1 MSIFRSIGNAFKDGW
16 NRSKNENTAND
27 RTYRGYSP
35 KKVDNYTT
43 ETADY
48 ANNIMTAS
56 FLSVD
61 NPDNNNSLNDID
73 LSTSSKYDLT
83 KQSFENN
90 FKIPA
95 SILNDI
101 SKNYKFIYENTA
113 KMVNDFGILE
123 SNPTYL
129 SVNVIDM
136 PVVPSMFNPLYG
148 LNVIGI
154 TGNTPLIDSKNTP
167 SGNSIDSD
175 GKEFKINVGDY
186 SLDIH
191 DCSIKKLVQLSNEN
205 KMGREIY
212 KYADFMYCKQL
223 GKFSNNRL
231 ITLRRFPL
239 PIGDDISKYSSAEK
253 DGLPNIPGDVGRLVC
268 WMDDDNK
275 LEDILKY
282 EYHETFVEK
291 KAQYQDINSK
301 EEEPARGSLGALL
314 NLANPKYRK
323 MVAGGWNS
331 DNKILNSFVGS
342 SRITE
347 FLLDSK
353 GTNRSDAPELLTRY
367 DQNRIYEPKATIKET
382 HLYEGTLE
390 FSHTFS
396 LVFDYELR
404 AYENINPKTAFLD
417 LLNNIYQVTYRQ
429 GAFWGGAIW
438 FIGAPQN
445 KEGWQ
450 TADALIN
457 KNFDALSNTFDM
469 LLRGNLNIGDLF
481 GNWANKLV
489 SIVKEAAAPI
499 TSGEQSVA
507 DAAKNAGNKV
517 ADAINKYNVGDMI
530 KGMFKN
536 KLGRPGLYAANSILS
551 GDPVGPWH
559 VTIGN
564 PRNPIMSIGNLIIES
579 STIQHYGPL
588 GFDDFPTGLKVTI
601 NLKHGRPRDM
611 IELGKMYTGGKSGI
625 GVPLSRDVYSKYI
638 DDNFVIRKSAYDAN
652 QFATMWASTNIGF
665 TDGLKPAEEE
675 AANKYNK

>member
-1 MSIFRSIGNAFKDGW
+1 MSIFRSIGNSFKDGW
-16 NRSKNENTAND
+16 NRSKNKNATNNI
-27 RTYRGYSP
+27 TYGEYSL
-35 KKVDNYTT
+35 KKVDNYITD
-43 ETADY
+43 TADY
-48 ANNIMTAS
+48 ANNIMTSS
-56 FLSVD
+56 FLKID
-61 NPDNNNSLNDID
+61 NPDNNNSINDIN
-73 LSTSSKYDLT
+73 LTTSSKYDLT

-113 KMVNDFGILE
+113 KMINDFGILE
-123 SNPTYL
+123 SNPSYL

-167 SGNSIDSD
+167 NGNSIDSD

-239 PIGDDISKYSSAEK
+239 PIGDDISKYSSSEK
-253 DGLPNIPGDVGRLVC
+253 DGLPNIPGDIGRLVC

-291 KAQYQDINSK
+291 TGQYQDINSK
-301 EEEPARGSLGALL
+301 EENPERGSLGALL

-331 DNKILNSFVGS
+331 DNKLLDSFVGS

-347 FLLDSK
+347 FLLNSK
-353 GTNRSDAPELLTRY
+353 GTNRSDAPEMLTRY

-382 HLYEGTLE
+382 HLYEGTLK
-390 FSHTFS
+390 FSQTFT

-417 LLNNIYQVTYRQ
+417 LLNNIHQVTYRQ
-429 GAFWGGAIW
+429 GSFWGGAVW

-445 KEGWQ
+445 KEGWR
-450 TADALIN
+450 TTEALIN
-457 KNFDALSNTFDM
+457 KNFDSLSNSFDM

-489 SIVKEAAAPI
+489 S
-499 TSGEQSVA
+499 
-507 DAAKNAGNKV
+507 AAKEQISPIINGEKSVGEIAKNVGNKV
-517 ADAINKYNVGDMI
+517 ADAANKYNVGDML
-530 KGMFKN
+530 KGMFQN
-536 KLGRPGLYAANSILS
+536 KLGRPALYATNSILS
-551 GDPVGPWH
+551 GEPVGPWH
-559 VTIGN
+559 LTIGN

-601 NLKHGRPRDM
+601 NLHHGRPRDM
-611 IELGKMYTGGKSGI
+611 IEIGKMYTAGKTGI

-638 DDNFVIRKSAYDAN
+638 DDNYIIRPSIYDAN

-665 TDGLKPAEEE
+665 TDGLKSEEE
-675 AANKYNK
+675 TSTDKYNK